1 MTFEYFDHKAD
12 IGIIGKGTNLQEAF
26 EEAAKAMFNV
36 MVDIEMVGPIKT
48 IEIECSAE
56 NKEELLIEWLNKLL
70 AEATINEMVFSQ
82 FMVNIKDN
90 SLTGAAKGEHLDP
103 EKHKIKTEVKAAT
116 YSQLKVEEK
125 DGLFVVRCVVD
136 V

>member
-1 MTFEYFDHKAD
+1 MHGNYQRS
-12 IGIIGKGTNLQEAF
+12 IGRRIFWQAF
-26 EEAAKAMFNV
+26 HF
-36 MVDIEMVGPIKT
+36 
-48 IEIECSAE
+48 
-56 NKEELLIEWLNKLL
+56 LLILLVFWLLFGG
-70 AEATINEMVFSQ
+70 ASINEMVFSQ